1 MPRAQV
7 VVRDSFMLMV
17 FKITTRAVRLNP
29 VGNIT
34 TILTKYCT
42 LLLTLYLIMPTEV
55 QEETF
60 TLEEVLAGIKEMHRL
75 ILWNDDHNTFDH
87 VIHCMI
93 RYLDY
98 SDPQAQ
104 KIAWKVHNEG
114 KCAILEGS
122 FTEVEVYRKI
132 LQQEGLTVS
141 VE

>member
-1 MPRAQV
+1 
-7 VVRDSFMLMV
+7 
-17 FKITTRAVRLNP
+17 
-29 VGNIT
+29 
-34 TILTKYCT
+34 
-42 LLLTLYLIMPTEV
+42 MPTET

-60 TLEEVLAGIKEMHRL
+60 TLEELLVGFKELHRL

-87 VIHCMI
+87 VIFCMMK
-93 RYLDY
+93 YLDY
-98 SDPQAQ
+98 SEVQAG
-104 KIAWKVHNEG
+104 KIASKVHNEG

>member
-1 MPRAQV
+1 M
-7 VVRDSFMLMV
+7 S
-17 FKITTRAVRLNP
+17 
-29 VGNIT
+29 
-34 TILTKYCT
+34 
-42 LLLTLYLIMPTEV
+42 TEV

-60 TLEEVLAGIKEMHRL
+60 TLEEILTSLKQMHRL
-75 ILWNDDHNTFDH
+75 ILWNDDVNTFEH
-87 VIHCMI
+87 VIFCMMK
-93 RYLDY
+93 YLDY
-98 SDPQAQ
+98 SEHQAE